1 MLRGRYLFR
10 KSPLMCDAAGCYH
23 MAEATIVGCGP
34 PYKSG
39 MLPPYTP
46 VRLCPWHRMVLQKVF
61 DKAHG
66 K

>member
-1 MLRGRYLFR
+1 
-10 KSPLMCDAAGCYH
+10 MCDAAGCYH

-46 VRLCPWHRMVLQKVF
+46 VRLCPWHRLVLQKVF